1 MKRSLTRWFA
11 TLWRTT
17 EGNGEVARYRLILPV
32 AGAPPGGQ
40 YGQYNV
46 GTVIVDSAAN
56 ALSPID
62 VVWPA
67 IALNPNPAMQPLDA
81 EALALIQRNNSG
93 NRGHWPNAISS

>member
-1 MKRSLTRWFA
+1 MP
-11 TLWRTT
+11 
-17 EGNGEVARYRLILPV
+17 RYRLILPV

-56 ALSPID
+56 ALSPTD

-67 IALNPNPAMQPLDA
+67 IALNPSPAMQPLDA
-81 EALALIQRNNSG
+81 AALSLIQRNNSG
-93 NRGHWPNAISS
+93 NRGHWPNAISL